1 MTLTHNNVYGE
12 LETAHKIT
20 QDTNL
25 LCLGNYIRDELNTRN
40 TIPDTIIVRSVYN
53 YDAYNV
59 PISNLP
65 VLKLSRQ
72 SSFYLPNNKR
82 KSDVELQYGL
92 ALPEQEVLLPYLNWI
107 DYNINQILSFVP
119 HKLNIFVEQTNKRC
133 QYRTLMSE
141 LGIPVYSF
149 LRFNF
154 TITEG
159 SY

>member
-1 MTLTHNNVYGE
+1 MPDHNNTYGA
-12 LETAHKIT
+12 LDTAHDIL

-25 LCLGNYIRDELNTRN
+25 LCLGNYIKDELNRRN
-40 TIPDTIIVRSVYN
+40 TIDNTIIVRTVYN
-53 YDAYNV
+53 YDAYNI
-59 PISNLP
+59 PISDLP

-82 KSDVELQYGL
+82 KSSIELQYGL
-92 ALPEQEVLLPYLNWI
+92 ALPEHERLLPYLNWV
-107 DYNINQILSFVP
+107 DYNINQILSVTTQL
-119 HKLNIFVEQTNKRC
+119 KNIFVEETSKRC

-141 LGIPVYSF
+141 MGIPVYSF
-149 LRFNF
+149 LRFSF